1 MNKNSKVAGV
11 CGYPVHHSLSPLLHN
26 AWLEA
31 LNIKGIYYPYE
42 VQPED
47 AIRAFKTLKKSGIK
61 GVNVTLPLKRH
72 AYLASD
78 KHTAQAKMLG
88 VANCLYVEK
97 GKLIAHNT
105 DLSGFLDPL
114 INILGTKKILD
125 KPVLILGTGG
135 VSRAVVWALLSINHQ
150 EIYITGRSQN
160 KLLSLVAEVGVP
172 NVNPV
177 MWKKRNDFL
186 KDSTLIINATSAGMT
201 GKPPLNVELSK
212 CSNKTFVYDLVYT
225 PTETELIKKA
235 EALGC
240 KTLGG
245 LDMLIAQA
253 RPSFRLFYNQDPP
266 ENINIRERLIKALEE
281 RL

>member
-1 MNKNSKVAGV
+1 
-11 CGYPVHHSLSPLLHN
+11 
-26 AWLEA
+26 
-31 LNIKGIYYPYE
+31 
-42 VQPED
+42 
-47 AIRAFKTLKKSGIK
+47 
-61 GVNVTLPLKRH
+61 
-72 AYLASD
+72 
-78 KHTAQAKMLG
+78 
-88 VANCLYVEK
+88 
-97 GKLIAHNT
+97 
-105 DLSGFLDPL
+105 
-114 INILGTKKILD
+114 
-125 KPVLILGTGG
+125 VLILGTGG

-160 KLLSLVAEVGVP
+160 KLLSLVADVGVP

-186 KDSTLIINATSAGMT
+186 VDSTLIINATSAGMT
-201 GKPPLNVELSK
+201 GKPALNVELSK

-225 PTETELIKKA
+225 PTETELIKQA
-235 EALGC
+235 EELGC

-266 ENINIRERLIKALEE
+266 ENINIREKLIKALEE